1 MLKIWLLIIM
11 TSTPNWPSVK
21 TLAEVHFTEQ
31 SCQAR
36 QPVVEEILIDKGLR
50 QGYSAIWVET
60 WCLETDM
67 FNPNKV

>member
-1 MLKIWLLIIM
+1 
-11 TSTPNWPSVK
+11 
-21 TLAEVHFTEQ
+21 LAEVHFTEQ